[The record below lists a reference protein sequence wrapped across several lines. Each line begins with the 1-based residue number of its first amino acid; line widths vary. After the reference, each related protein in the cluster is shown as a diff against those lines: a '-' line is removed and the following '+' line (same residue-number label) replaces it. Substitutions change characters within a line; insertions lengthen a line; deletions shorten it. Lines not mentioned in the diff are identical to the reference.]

1 MCVSAEVLWP
11 ERDQN
16 GARIVVALKS
26 QRVGE
31 PGYAELLPR
40 WYACGGGSRGQ
51 RSDMNC
57 VAQWR
62 QRKSVRRKPYPETAR
77 PSCSTRRL

>member
-31 PGYAELLPR
+31 PGYAEMLR
-40 WYACGGGSRGQ
+40 AVVC
-51 RSDMNC
+51 
-57 VAQWR
+57 
-62 QRKSVRRKPYPETAR
+62 VRRW
-77 PSCSTRRL
+77 